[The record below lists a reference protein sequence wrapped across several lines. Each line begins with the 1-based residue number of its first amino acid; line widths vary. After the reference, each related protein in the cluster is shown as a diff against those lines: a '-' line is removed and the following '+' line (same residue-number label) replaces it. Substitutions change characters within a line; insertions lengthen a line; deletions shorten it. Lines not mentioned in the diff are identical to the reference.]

1 MSELVPA
8 AEQVLTPVGLDL
20 GGRDLDWDTF
30 VALGEPLCRAA
41 KGANWWLGDWLGYAL
56 TRWPDRYEQ
65 AEAMTGLARQT
76 LYDVKWV
83 AESVGVSRRRETLE
97 WSHHKEVAGLPDEL
111 ADRWLDQ
118 AERSGWSVAELRAA
132 VKRGAPELVDASA
145 TDTDSGEDEGEGV
158 VELAAL
164 VTYTIVGPPD
174 ALSEIA
180 EVAMSGA
187 NWLRSQVCPA
197 LDDSVSVDYK
207 YRLR

>member
-1 MSELVPA
+1 MSDLVPA

-20 GGRDLDWDTF
+20 DGRDLDWDTF

-41 KGANWWLGDWLGYAL
+41 RGSNWWLGDWLGYAL
-56 TRWPDRYEQ
+56 DRWPDRYEQ

-76 LYDVKWV
+76 LYDIKWV
-83 AESVGVSRRRETLE
+83 AESVGISRRRETLE
-97 WSHHKEVAGLPDEL
+97 WSHHKEVAGLPDEV

-132 VKRGAPELVDASA
+132 VKRGAPELVDTTEAEGS
-145 TDTDSGEDEGEGV
+145 DEGP

-164 VTYTIVGPPD
+164 VTYTIVGP
-174 ALSEIA
+174 LETFEEIA

-197 LDDSVSVDYK
+197 LDDTVSVDYR